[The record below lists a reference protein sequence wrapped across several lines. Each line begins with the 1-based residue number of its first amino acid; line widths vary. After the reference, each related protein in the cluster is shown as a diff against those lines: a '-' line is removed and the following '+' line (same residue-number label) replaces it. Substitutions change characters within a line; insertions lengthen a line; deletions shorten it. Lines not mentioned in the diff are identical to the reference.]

1 MLALLQLLI
10 PVVIGLLLGLIGGG
24 GSVLTVPYL
33 IYVLGQDTK
42 EAFATSLFAVGVAAL
57 IGALYHASKS
67 NLVLLKSVLFG
78 FWGMLASYLSARF
91 LVPFLSDEL
100 QIKIFAILVLLIAIL
115 MLFKKQNSMNN
126 VVDSHSIN
134 LVFNFVAVFFSGIFV
149 GTITGIVGVGGGFL
163 IVPALHYFLKMPIN
177 KAIGSSLLIIAMQ
190 AFSGFLAY
198 QKEIH
203 LNISFIFYFSSLV
216 TLGSLLGSFA
226 SSRIKTSI
234 LQKIFAITLLI
245 IGLFML
251 LS

>member
-1 MLALLQLLI
+1 
-10 PVVIGLLLGLIGGG
+10 
-24 GSVLTVPYL
+24 
-33 IYVLGQDTK
+33 
-42 EAFATSLFAVGVAAL
+42 
-57 IGALYHASKS
+57 
-67 NLVLLKSVLFG
+67 
-78 FWGMLASYLSARF
+78 MLASYLSARF

-126 VVDSHSIN
+126 VVDSHSSN

-203 LNISFIFYFSSLV
+203 LNISFIFYFSSLI

>member
-10 PVVIGLLLGLIGGG
+10 PVIIGLLLGLIGGG

-33 IYVLGQDTK
+33 IYVLGQGTK

-57 IGALYHASKS
+57 VGALYHASKS
-67 NLVLLKSVLFG
+67 NLVLLKSVFFG

-91 LVPFLSDEL
+91 LVPLLSDEL

-126 VVDSHSIN
+126 VVDSHSSN

-234 LQKIFAITLLI
+234 LQKIFAVTLLI

>member
-1 MLALLQLLI
+1 MLTVPQLLI
-10 PVVIGLLLGLIGGG
+10 PVIIGLVLGLIGGG

-33 IYVLGQDTK
+33 IYIVGQDTK

-57 IGALYHASKS
+57 VGALYHASKS
-67 NLVLLKSVLFG
+67 NLVLLKSVFFG

-100 QIKIFAILVLLIAIL
+100 QIKIFAILVLLIATL
-115 MLFKKQNSMNN
+115 MLFKKQNSVN
-126 VVDSHSIN
+126 VVDSYSSN
-134 LVFNFVAVFFSGIFV
+134 LVFNFVGVFFSGIFV
-149 GTITGIVGVGGGFL
+149 GIITGIVGVGGGFL

-226 SSRIKTSI
+226 SSRIKTTI
-234 LQKIFAITLLI
+234 LQKIFASTLLI